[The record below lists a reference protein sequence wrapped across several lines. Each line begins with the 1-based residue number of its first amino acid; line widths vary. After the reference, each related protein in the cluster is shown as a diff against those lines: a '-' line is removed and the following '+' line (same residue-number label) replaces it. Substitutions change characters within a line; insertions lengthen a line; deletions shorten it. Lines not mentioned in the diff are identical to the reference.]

1 MSVVLT
7 EFLKWRDCR
16 HKANGAGSGW
26 FQPLSG
32 LRLRAMLRLM
42 KSLGLAVL
50 LLLFALPAAARDEL
64 VTSART
70 PGGETIP

>member
-32 LRLRAMLRLM
+32 
-42 KSLGLAVL
+42 
-50 LLLFALPAAARDEL
+50 
-64 VTSART
+64 
-70 PGGETIP
+70 